1 MVNYI
6 ARLFEC
12 VGNDEETI
20 KWIKRFANVP
30 KDKYAVIKIS
40 GSCIDDSL
48 ESITEDVGVLTRLD
62 LYPTIIYGWGKS
74 LTERLDID
82 NITYSWCPTTGDR
95 ITSPEA
101 MVYAEQIAREY
112 GHRLVE
118 SFKKNGI
125 NSRLLKRVISAEPI
139 KIENMGENHRNGVI
153 TSIDKK
159 QISREIEK
167 GVVPIISPLGYYK
180 DGRQMLNINGDTAG
194 KEVVLSMGPLKYCQL
209 TNTGGILNTLGEII
223 NKIHLDKE
231 YILLMRKGFVKG
243 GMKKKIRE
251 AKEVIDKMNSD
262 EFAVQIVHPDNLLTE
277 LFTDEGAGTYIC
289 Q

>member
-153 TSIDKK
+153 TSIDK
-159 QISREIEK
+159 
-167 GVVPIISPLGYYK
+167 
-180 DGRQMLNINGDTAG
+180 
-194 KEVVLSMGPLKYCQL
+194 
-209 TNTGGILNTLGEII
+209 
-223 NKIHLDKE
+223 
-231 YILLMRKGFVKG
+231 
-243 GMKKKIRE
+243 
-251 AKEVIDKMNSD
+251 
-262 EFAVQIVHPDNLLTE
+262 
-277 LFTDEGAGTYIC
+277 
-289 Q
+289 